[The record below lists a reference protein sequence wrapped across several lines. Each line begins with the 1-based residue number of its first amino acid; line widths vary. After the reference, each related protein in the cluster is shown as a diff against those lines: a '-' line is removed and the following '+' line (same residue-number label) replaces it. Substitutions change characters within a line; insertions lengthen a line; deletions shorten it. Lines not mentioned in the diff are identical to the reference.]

1 MISTDLSDFADLLAT
16 KARGGAAP
24 RETFGDSNVAF
35 GWAEGLPP
43 IVARFTDSATVDGLT
58 FTATRVLPTATPAT
72 VVPERGV
79 KPTAIQLETEVV
91 SLKKYAGLAQ
101 FSLEAAL
108 STTALVPALSASLVQ
123 QALVAY
129 DADCVAALGADNG
142 STATG
147 ATPTE
152 AILNGIAEVASDG
165 QNPSVLILAPSDY
178 AATVQ
183 DPGSAF
189 SMDPASGITSLF
201 GLAIAVCVG
210 ATAGTSYVID
220 SRAAVAVQNVQ
231 SPLVLLD
238 PYSLADTNQARLVVD
253 LAAGFVVTQPAGV
266 CEVTV
271 TPPGTQSDYAL
282 GA

>member
-1 MISTDLSDFADLLAT
+1 MINTALTDFADLLAT

-24 RETFGDSNVAF
+24 RETFGDSNIAF
-35 GWAEGLPP
+35 GWAEGMPP
-43 IVARFTDSATVDGLT
+43 IVARFVDSATVDGRT
-58 FTATRVLPTATPAT
+58 FTATRVLPSDTPAA
-72 VVPERGV
+72 VVAERAAKPVAV
-79 KPTAIQLETEVV
+79 KLETEVV
-91 SLKKYAGLAQ
+91 TLSKYAGLAE
-101 FSLEAAL
+101 FSLEASL
-108 STTALVPALSASLVQ
+108 STTALVPALSASLVS

-129 DADCVAALGADNG
+129 DVDCVAALAADNG

-152 AILNGIAEVASDG
+152 AILNAVAEVASAG

-220 SRAAVAVQNVQ
+220 SRAAVAVQNTQ

-238 PYSLADTNQARLVVD
+238 PYSKADTNEARLVVD
-253 LAAGFVVTQPAGV
+253 LVAGFVVTQPAGV

-271 TPPGTQSDYAL
+271 TAEPAQDDFAL